1 LIKRDT
7 NDEIYKKRLY
17 REIHDRLYG
26 LQRISGHIGPLKEKK
41 GLIESQLNKEQ
52 TRKSERIE

>member
-1 LIKRDT
+1 LIKRDN

-17 REIHDRLYG
+17 REMHDRLYG
-26 LQRISGHIGPLKEKK
+26 LQRLSGHISLKEKK

-52 TRKSERIE
+52 TRKSERIK